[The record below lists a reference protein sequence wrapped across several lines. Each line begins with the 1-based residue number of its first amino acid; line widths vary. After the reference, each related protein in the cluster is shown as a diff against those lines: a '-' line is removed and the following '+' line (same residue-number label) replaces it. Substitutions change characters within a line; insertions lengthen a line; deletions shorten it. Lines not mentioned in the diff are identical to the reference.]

1 MAQTLNFGGID
12 PVAIRRRVL
21 YEGTSVIYEG
31 MPVCFNYDT
40 TNNWLGVTK
49 NGYTE
54 STTTAEGYQNEGKIM
69 RVEDVSSTNFQWFA
83 GVVAGTQQEGVTGPG
98 ISSANGV
105 EIDIFVAN
113 GAIVPVRAYADCSNG
128 TTLLGLSDG
137 NAYFGASTGDD
148 DPIACAIAMED
159 VDRSSDAGVCLAKV
173 FPTGQT
179 IVGTSFFFLPSQV
192 RNGRTYGCQINGTN
206 FFGGAAG
213 AQEYLVL
220 IDGYKE
226 TAGTGDNY
234 GGLLYINGGVDSECD
249 ANTNWRG
256 LNVAVKLCDD
266 ATCGHIYAGNI
277 SLELD
282 NSAGNITDGIAL
294 QVDALDKATGTKT
307 NFGGVDIS
315 ICREG
320 TAASTDDFGVRL
332 RTRGTINT
340 AVNTA
345 FKISKDATDHG
356 FVNLFS
362 IESDAVDY
370 AACTGDVTVDANDK
384 VIPIVLGT
392 TTYYLIAVDSIPAG

>member
-1 MAQTLNFGGID
+1 MSLPTWGLD
-12 PVAIRRRVL
+12 PKAETITVY
-21 YEGTSVIYEG
+21 YEGEDTIYEG
-31 MPVCFNYDT
+31 CPLCYNSDT
-40 TNNWLGVTK
+40 TDNWMGVDGSKIDFTTTASTS
-49 NGYTE
+49 GLE
-54 STTTAEGYQNEGKIM
+54 STSTAEGYQNEGKFI
-69 RVEDVSSTNFQWFA
+69 RVELPSSTNFQWLA
-83 GVVAGTQQEGVTGPG
+83 GYLVGHSTGVTGPC
-98 ISSANGV
+98 AV
-105 EIDIFVAN
+105 DVYVPN
-113 GAIVPVRAYADCSNG
+113 GAIIPVRAYADCTESV
-128 TTLLGLSDG
+128 TLLGLSDG
-137 NAYFGASTGDD
+137 NAYLDDSTGDD
-148 DPIACAIAMED
+148 DPIACALAMED
-159 VDRSSDAGVCLAKV
+159 VDRSSDAGLCLAKV

-179 IVGTSFFFLPSQV
+179 IVGTSFYFLPSQV
-192 RNGRTYGCQINGTN
+192 RNGRTYGCQIDGTN

-213 AQEYLVL
+213 AQEYLTL
-220 IDGYKE
+220 ISGYKE

-266 ATCGHIYAGNI
+266 ATCGHIYGGNI

-282 NSAGNITDGIAL
+282 DSAGNCTDGIAL
-294 QVDALDKATGTKT
+294 QVDALDKTAGTKT
-307 NFGGVDIS
+307 NFGGVDVS

-320 TAASTDDFGVRL
+320 TAASTDDFGIRL

-340 AVNTA
+340 AINTA

-362 IESDAVDY
+362 IEADAVDY